1 MNRVDGAPCFV
12 LHLRAYRDTSAL
24 VELFSLDYGR
34 FTCVAKG
41 LRGASRSRQQWRAA
55 LQVLNL
61 VAVSWQGRGELK
73 SLLDAQHQR
82 SYSLK
87 GRSLYC
93 GFYINELLSRLLYHH
108 DPHPE
113 LFLNYTHCLS
123 ELELEAPLEPT
134 LRRFEFS
141 LLESLGYGVNL
152 TFCADGGDAIRPDA
166 GYRFDS
172 GEGFVL
178 VADSA
183 ASFTYSGADLLQLAA
198 DDYSGSALQTAKK
211 LSRQLLQP
219 LLGDKPLQSRAL
231 FSASSDAKKLDSQ
244 I

>member
-12 LHLRAYRDTSAL
+12 LHLRPYRDTSAL
-24 VELFSLDYGR
+24 VELFSLDHGR

-41 LRGASRSRQQWRAA
+41 LRGGSRSRQQWRAA

-61 VAVSWQGRGELK
+61 VSVSWQGRGELK

-82 SYSLK
+82 SYALK

-93 GFYINELLSRLLYHH
+93 GFYMNELLERLLYRH
-108 DPHPE
+108 DPHPDV
-113 LFLNYTHCLS
+113 FLSYTHCLS
-123 ELELEAPLEPT
+123 ELERDAPLEPT

-152 TFCADGGDAIRPDA
+152 TFCAHSSEVVQSDAH
-166 GYRFDS
+166 YRFDA
-172 GEGFVL
+172 GEGFVH
-178 VADSA
+178 VAEGA
-183 ASFTYSGADLLQLAA
+183 PGLIFSGADLLQLAA
-198 DDYSGSALQTAKK
+198 DEYNDSTLRAAKK

-231 FSASSDAKKLDSQ
+231 FANSGVSTKVDL
-244 I
+244 